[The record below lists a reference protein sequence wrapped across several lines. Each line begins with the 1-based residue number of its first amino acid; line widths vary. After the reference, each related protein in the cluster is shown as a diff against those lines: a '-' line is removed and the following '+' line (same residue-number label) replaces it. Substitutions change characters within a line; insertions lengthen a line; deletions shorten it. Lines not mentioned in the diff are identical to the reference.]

1 MSGPDDSDEVYV
13 LKDGRRLGPYS
24 RDELLER
31 VDRGEIEY
39 EDVCL
44 RDFSSECERVHE
56 VLDWDDDEAP
66 ASNEIEE
73 IAPPPESAITVQ
85 EEIES
90 DDGEE
95 IIEPEEMDEPDE
107 PDEPDEIEISPNTP
121 PTDPTLILYA
131 GHRSLLSYP
140 ISLFIILVSL
150 GLGIWFRE
158 TSGWILFVGLI
169 FALIAVSHII
179 LERTAKLY
187 LITPRRV
194 EIVKGLFAKSS
205 NEVRIED
212 IRAINVVRTGLLGM
226 IGVGRV
232 EFASSG
238 GQNVEVA
245 FDAMWDAQRVKGL
258 VRRIQDANA

>member
-1 MSGPDDSDEVYV
+1 MSGLADNDEVYV

-24 RDELLER
+24 REELLER

-56 VLDWDDDEAP
+56 VLDWDEDEAP
-66 ASNEIEE
+66 PELAVGEIR
-73 IAPPPESAITVQ
+73 PSPEPIISVR
-85 EEIES
+85 EK
-90 DDGEE
+90 
-95 IIEPEEMDEPDE
+95 IEPGEVERMEEGEPE
-107 PDEPDEIEISPNTP
+107 PEVPEEIEISPHAP
-121 PTDPTLILYA
+121 PKDPTLILYA
-131 GHRSLLSYP
+131 GHQSLLSFP
-140 ISLFIILVSL
+140 KSLFIILVSL

-158 TSGWILFVGLI
+158 TSGWILLVGLI
-169 FALIAVSHII
+169 FALIAISYIV

-205 NEVRIED
+205 NEVRIDD
-212 IRAINVVRTGLLGM
+212 IRTINVVRTGFLGM

-238 GQNVEVA
+238 GQDVEVA
-245 FDAMWDAQRVKGL
+245 FDDVWDAQRVKGL
-258 VRRIQDANA
+258 VRRIQDADV